1 MESLQ
6 ATLYGDVE
14 NFVEPI
20 LIDSLLLQVHIDL
33 FMTLFAILIL
43 SSIYIRLYSDEAE
56 TKWIVHLLFILGML
70 APIML
75 ILAYFVGTFFAAMWL
90 ISFILWDVLASIV
103 GMMIL
108 KNFWSNEKSNTLHHP
123 HKIYAHLCGF
133 KFREWF
139 VAFLLSQGLES
150 SESVMHTIKNF
161 ITTPADN
168 SLEGLI
174 EVVTPHLFAMGTL
187 ILS

>member
-1 MESLQ
+1 MKFLVTKDLAHSTLLSYLMGSVVFTILLYLGFDLVLHAYAIGLDMQSLQ
-6 ATLYGDVE
+6 ATMYGDVE

-43 SSIYIRLYSDEAE
+43 SSIYIRLYSDEAV

-90 ISFILWDVLASIV
+90 ISFMLWHVLAFIV
-103 GMMIL
+103 GMMII
-108 KNFWSNEKSNTLHHP
+108 KK
-123 HKIYAHLCGF
+123 
-133 KFREWF
+133 
-139 VAFLLSQGLES
+139 LL
-150 SESVMHTIKNF
+150 VK
-161 ITTPADN
+161 
-168 SLEGLI
+168 
-174 EVVTPHLFAMGTL
+174 
-187 ILS
+187 